1 MLLVSVLVL
10 VCVVLEVCVVLVN
23 VYEVEV
29 VMEIVRLVVVVVH
42 W

>member
-23 VYEVEV
+23 VYDVEV

>member
-1 MLLVSVLVL
+1 VLLVSVLVL

-29 VMEIVRLVVVVVH
+29 MEIVRLVVVVVH